1 MPIRKRRPNELR
13 ARRKEHEKV
22 MSEEEPGE
30 RIEIFRDCGALPTSQ
45 KEIRRVAKEAL
56 RQLGCSGY
64 QLSVALLEDAGLAKL
79 NLRYLKKRGA
89 TDVLAFDLTDGAN
102 SALEGQVVISVETAR
117 RRAGQH
123 GTSAKAELM
132 LYLVHGILHLCGF
145 DDATAGEAQRMH
157 RREDALLTGL
167 GYGTPFASGGR
178 AASNR
183 LGGNKS
189 QGPSKRAKKSARAR
203 SGPGGGK
210 ATRR

>member
-1 MPIRKRRPNELR
+1 
-13 ARRKEHEKV
+13 

-30 RIEIFRDCGALPTSQ
+30 RVEIFRDCGALPTSQ
-45 KEIRRVAKEAL
+45 KEIRRVAKEVL
-56 RQLGCSGY
+56 RQLGCSRY

-79 NLRYLKKRGA
+79 NLKYLKKRGT
-89 TDVLAFDLTDGAN
+89 TDVLAFDLTDGAKN
-102 SALEGQVVISVETAR
+102 ALEAQVVISVETAR
-117 RRAGQH
+117 RRARQH
-123 GTSAKAELM
+123 GTLVKAELM

-157 RREDALLTGL
+157 RREDELLTAL

-178 AASNR
+178 PASNR

-189 QGPSKRAKKSARAR
+189 QGPSSHANKSARAR
-203 SGPGGGK
+203 SGPGAGK